1 MTSTSFCRKSSAR
14 QAGGKCEEPENG
26 TFNRPD
32 LRTSHFKRTS
42 TCNRRC
48 HTCTY
53 CDDLARDL
61 LGYGWVTRENLED
74 LGRYGTIAAIEAR
87 FGGRYPRCPAFAER
101 PTETPTETRRNHDTA
116 DQNLARA

>member
-1 MTSTSFCRKSSAR
+1 MDNKAL
-14 QAGGKCEEPENG
+14 
-26 TFNRPD
+26 D
-32 LRTSHFKRTS
+32 RTSHFKRTS